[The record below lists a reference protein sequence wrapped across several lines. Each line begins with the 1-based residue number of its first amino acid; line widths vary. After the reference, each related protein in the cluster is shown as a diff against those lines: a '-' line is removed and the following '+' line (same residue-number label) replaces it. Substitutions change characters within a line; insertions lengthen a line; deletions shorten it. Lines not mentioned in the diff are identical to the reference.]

1 MKKILNIIS
10 YVITVCL
17 FCAQYIFLF
26 DLICIG
32 KISKF
37 NHIWTKVCRFDVLE
51 EYLACMVNYDIVCIV
66 LILPVLSLMLFRL
79 IRVYR
84 KQIWM
89 IPIFGFLLFVLSI
102 ITYWG
107 LV

>member
-10 YVITVCL
+10 YVITICL
-17 FCAQYIFLF
+17 FYALYIFLF
-26 DLICIG
+26 DLVCIG

-37 NHIWTKVCRFDVLE
+37 NHIWANTCPF
-51 EYLACMVNYDIVCIV
+51 DIVGAHLNCMINNDITCIV
-66 LILPVLSLMLFRL
+66 LLLLILAFISFRL
-79 IRVYR
+79 ARIYQERVLLA
-84 KQIWM
+84 
-89 IPIFGFLLFVLSI
+89 PILGFLLFVLSI

>member
-17 FCAQYIFLF
+17 FCALYIFLF
-26 DLICIG
+26 DLVCIG

-37 NHIWTKVCRFDVLE
+37 NHIWANSCQFDIDDA
-51 EYLACMVNYDIVCIV
+51 YLACMTNYDIVCIV
-66 LILPVLSLMLFRL
+66 LILPILSFMLFRL
-79 IRVYR
+79 IRVCR

-89 IPIFGFLLFVLSI
+89 VPVFGFLLFVLSI
-102 ITYWG
+102 ITCWG